1 MVRHKFWDQHPEVQ
15 QTSLVYRA
23 VTRLTF
29 VQIVA
34 CSEANGRACAQ
45 IDAPGGARR
54 AGEEIQVDLERGSSP
69 GVPPSR
75 HGSKWHA
82 SVMSRAKVD
91 GLASFPSFSMSFR
104 RCASFGGS

>member
-1 MVRHKFWDQHPEVQ
+1 MSFGFAVLAAPRVTFSLIGPEVLQ
-15 QTSLVYRA
+15 ASFVYRA

-69 GVPPSR
+69 GVPP
-75 HGSKWHA
+75 GSPL
-82 SVMSRAKVD
+82 SS
-91 GLASFPSFSMSFR
+91 S
-104 RCASFGGS
+104 